1 MARGMDFK
9 NVNLV
14 INFDFPASITTY
26 IHRIGRTGRAGKKGQ
41 AITFYTEAD
50 YVLLRSIANVM
61 QQSGC
66 KDIPEWILGS
76 LDKVEY
82 VISFFQ
88 GNQLANVSA
97 NFWN

>member
-14 INFDFPASITTY
+14 INFDFPANITTY
-26 IHRIGRTGRAGKKGQ
+26 IHRIGRTGRAGKKGY

-61 QQSGC
+61 QASGC
-66 KDIPEWILGS
+66 QDIPEWILGS
-76 LDKVEY
+76 LDKIEY
-82 VISFFQ
+82 GCNSFFSD
-88 GNQLANVSA
+88 V
-97 NFWN
+97 